1 MNFLRKLCGLGLVL
15 AVAVGGVVACGGG
28 DDNGGGSAAKLVS
41 CKQVCDKSATASC
54 PISLPA
60 DTCKQ
65 ICDAHAQAPV
75 ACQDALKA
83 VSDCQLTLAD
93 ICSASGCDAQET
105 AYQQA
110 CSK

>member
-1 MNFLRKLCGLGLVL
+1 MSFARKLRISAVLLALV
-15 AVAVGGVVACGGG
+15 AGAVACGS
-28 DDNGGGSAAKLVS
+28 DDDGGGSSAKLAS
-41 CKQVCDKSATASC
+41 CKQVCEKSATASC
-54 PISLPA
+54 ALMIPI

-65 ICDAHAQAPV
+65 LCDAHSQASS

-83 VSDCQLTLAD
+83 VSDCQLTSSDVCTA
-93 ICSASGCDAQET
+93 AGCDAQES